1 MRGFILDLNRCT
13 GCQACRLACSI
24 ENDLGVEE
32 SWREV
37 YTFNLHRHPQA
48 PRFHLSLGCQHC
60 AEPACLQSCPAAA
73 YSRDAVTGAVLV
85 DESLCIGCNYCSWAC
100 PYDAPHTIRGART
113 ISKCTLCNHRLLE
126 GKNPAC
132 ATLCP
137 TGALQYDELQSKHD
151 LEGIPGFPSTNIG
164 PAIRF
169 TPLRSAGSPP
179 ELSAAPA
186 GHGES
191 AGFPALDSTALSKV
205 SLRSEWPLVL
215 FTLGAALLVAIAA
228 AAFDGSV
235 QVYPDSFLLA
245 ALSVL
250 GVSAIHLGTWHRSWH
265 AVFNLRRSWLSR
277 EIVCYLAFM
286 VLATAMLS
294 FPDYVEV
301 LGWPAVLAGFAA
313 LYCIDRVYEI
323 VSGSA
328 MSRLHSARALLT
340 GLFLLGIL
348 TANPIVAGMTGL
360 GKLVLYAHR
369 QSWTR
374 SHGRFLASLLRL
386 AAGFVVPLAVWR
398 VYPGWVLP
406 AVLAGELIDR
416 CEYYLDLDI
425 QTPQRQV
432 AADLRKAAPS
442 LRHPSS

>member
-1 MRGFILDLNRCT
+1 M
-13 GCQACRLACSI
+13 
-24 ENDLGVEE
+24 
-32 SWREV
+32 
-37 YTFNLHRHPQA
+37 
-48 PRFHLSLGCQHC
+48 
-60 AEPACLQSCPAAA
+60 
-73 YSRDAVTGAVLV
+73 
-85 DESLCIGCNYCSWAC
+85 
-100 PYDAPHTIRGART
+100 
-113 ISKCTLCNHRLLE
+113 
-126 GKNPAC
+126 
-132 ATLCP
+132 
-137 TGALQYDELQSKHD
+137 
-151 LEGIPGFPSTNIG
+151 
-164 PAIRF
+164 
-169 TPLRSAGSPP
+169 
-179 ELSAAPA
+179 
-186 GHGES
+186 
-191 AGFPALDSTALSKV
+191 
-205 SLRSEWPLVL
+205 L

-235 QVYPDSFLLA
+235 QVYSDSFLLA

-250 GVSAIHLGTWHRSWH
+250 GVSAIHLGTWHRGWR

-286 VLATAMLS
+286 VLTTAMLS
-294 FPDYVEV
+294 FPAYIEV

-323 VSGSA
+323 VSGST

-348 TANPIVAGMTGL
+348 TVHPIVAGMTGL

-386 AAGFVVPLAVWR
+386 GAGFVVPLAVWR

-425 QTPQRQV
+425 QTPQRQIV
-432 AADLRKAAPS
+432 VDLRKTTPD
-442 LRHPSS
+442 LRPTSSDTQHSQVR